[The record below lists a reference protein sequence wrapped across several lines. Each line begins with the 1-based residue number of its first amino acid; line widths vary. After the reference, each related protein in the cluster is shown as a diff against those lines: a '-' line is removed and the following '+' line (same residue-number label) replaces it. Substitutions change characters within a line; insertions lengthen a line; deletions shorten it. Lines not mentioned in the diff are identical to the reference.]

1 MGYHDRSTGS
11 VIARLFGGRSNE
23 VQAMPVL
30 ARTEI
35 SDAQWGD
42 GIRAELLA
50 EIGDFLLRNRLDVTP
65 RNLGLAHAI
74 KTGSDLWLCE
84 KLAEREMS
92 GRPVTQD
99 WLDGVAS
106 ATGDKEAMLDSIG
119 QMMDKL
125 EGSMTRFENSA
136 RNATTTTGECR
147 EEFAQH
153 IAEVRDTAPDSVTR
167 RFVQL
172 SQAMLETLQRIDDEM
187 RRSQSETAEL
197 RESLQQAR
205 ADANNDHLTSLP
217 NRRAFE
223 ERFAQFQREAEANG
237 ARLFVA
243 ICDVDHFKL
252 VNDNFGHETGDGLLR
267 AIASIL
273 NQIASSDCFV
283 ARHGGEEFV
292 LLFRDCGR
300 EDVVAQIER
309 AQRALKERKF
319 IARRSG
325 EAVGPITFSAGI
337 ADVMAE
343 PDPRAALSKADQ
355 ALYRAKEAGRDRVV
369 CA

>member
-30 ARTEI
+30 AGSEM
-35 SDAQWGD
+35 AEVQWGD
-42 GIRAELLA
+42 GIRAELLT
-50 EIGDFLLRNRLDVTP
+50 EINDFLLRNRLDVTP

-125 EGSMTRFENSA
+125 EGSMNQFERSA
-136 RNATTTTGECR
+136 RQASTTSDEYR
-147 EEFAQH
+147 EEFANQM
-153 IAEVRDTAPDSVTR
+153 AAARDLAPQAINR
-167 RFVQL
+167 RFLEL
-172 SQAMLETLQRIDDEM
+172 SQNMLETLQRIDKEM

-205 ADANNDHLTSLP
+205 ADAENDHLTRLP

-223 ERFAQFQREAEANG
+223 QRFAQFHQNAQQLNQR
-237 ARLFVA
+237 LYVA

-267 AIASIL
+267 AIASAL
-273 NQIASSDCFV
+273 KQIASGNCFV

-292 LLFRDCGR
+292 LLFRDCSR

-309 AQRALKERKF
+309 VQRSLKERKF